1 MKLAIVGSR
10 TLNQKQVLQV
20 IEQVI
25 QKSNSTITTV
35 VTGGANGVDSIAE
48 YYARANKLNVEV
60 YYPLYK
66 KYGKRAPL
74 IRNNEIVKNCD
85 AVLAIWDGVSK
96 GTAYTINKAKRENK
110 KVMVVSLKAAKEY
123 SDNVWN
129 FPHQGRP
136 PKNVQNKVR
145 LV

>member
-1 MKLAIVGSR
+1 LSYWTIKKLR
-10 TLNQKQVLQV
+10 K
-20 IEQVI
+20 
-25 QKSNSTITTV
+25 KSKFI
-35 VTGGANGVDSIAE
+35 
-48 YYARANKLNVEV
+48 NVEV
-60 YYPLYK
+60 YYPLYQ
-66 KYGKRAPL
+66 KYGKRASL

-85 AVLAIWDGVSK
+85 AVLAIWDGESK

-110 KVMVVSLKAAKEY
+110 KVMVVNLKAAKEY

>member
-25 QKSNSTITTV
+25 QKSKSTITTV

-85 AVLAIWDGVSK
+85 AVLAIWDGESK